1 MEKIEVKDQV
11 TSSDF
16 EAIRLTIASP
26 DAILG
31 WSHGEVLKPETIN
44 YRTQKPE
51 RDGLFDERIFG
62 PSRDWECYCGKY
74 RKVRYKG
81 VICDKCGVE
90 VTRSNVRRVRMGH
103 IDLAVP
109 VTHIWY
115 VRGVPSI
122 MGMVLDMPV
131 SALEK
136 VIYFASFVVTEV
148 NEEVRVQALA
158 DLKTQY
164 EDQRKKEVE
173 DGADKSSLDLRMARL
188 EAAFKASRNELE
200 SLSPRTI
207 LSESK
212 FHDLSVN
219 YGSIV
224 RVGIGAEAILD
235 LLQKID
241 VPAEIEALKIE
252 AEKAIGANK
261 RKALKRLKVLSSMN
275 KANVVPSWLVMNRLP
290 VLPPDLRPMVQ
301 LDGGRFAASDLNDLY
316 RRVLNRN
323 NRLKRLVNQGAPE
336 VICRNEKRMLQE
348 AVDSLIDNS
357 AKQGKVAQATGN
369 RRKLRSLSDMLRG
382 KQGRFRQNL
391 LGKRVDYSGRSVIV
405 VGPELKLNECG
416 LPKVMALELFKPFV
430 VGRLIADG
438 YVHNVKNATRLI
450 EKGEPFIWD
459 ILEQITNN
467 HHVML
472 NRAPTLHRLGIQAFK
487 PKLIEGRAIEI
498 HPLVCTA
505 FNADFDGDQMAVHI
519 PLSDQAQKEA
529 EEIMLASR
537 NLLKPASGEPVV
549 TPQKDIVLGCYYMT
563 FIKDGLLGEG
573 KVFGSKEEALSNFH
587 LGRLKLQTKIKV
599 RIDGELI
606 ETSPGRII
614 LNSVFPEGIEFQNYV
629 FDRKK
634 VSSMVARVFREH
646 GVLRT
651 SQLVDDL
658 KNTGFN
664 YAMYSGITFSVDDIQ
679 VPDQKGTI
687 INEAEKKLS
696 EINHQFQRGLITD
709 DERYTKTIELWMD
722 YQNKLEKEMLEN
734 FDKEND
740 IFTIFTSGARGS
752 VTQINQIAGMKGLV
766 ANPSGEII
774 ELPIKSN
781 FKEGLSVFE
790 YFLSSHGSRKGRA
803 DTALRTSEA
812 GYLTRRLVDVSQDT
826 IIAEADCQT
835 PEVFTFDKADLEA
848 RGEKLYEHINTRVL
862 ALDAGKHKK
871 GTLVTEEIAREIE
884 ADDKV
889 KEVGIRNLLTCQAA
903 RGVCQ
908 ACYGADLATGQLAEI
923 GSVVGIVAA
932 QAIGEPGTQLT
943 MRTFHTG
950 GSAGEDIVSGL
961 PRVEEL
967 FEARIPKVPAVLAE
981 LAGKAKVVELED
993 QKLIEI
999 NSNEFQEQV
1008 VELLEKLKPAVEDG
1022 AEVKVKDI
1030 LATAEGERPVRAQI
1044 DGVVKIQD
1052 GKIVLTNKKKLSVSY
1067 SLPQNASILIED
1079 GQKVQVGDQLTEGH
1093 LDLGQSLKLRGL
1105 KETQRYIIKEV
1116 QAIYESQ
1123 GQNINDKHLEVIVKQ
1138 MSSKIKVSDPGQSDE
1153 YLLGQIIPK
1162 NKVVRENKKLAAD
1175 KKLPVQGED
1184 LIIGISR
1191 IAIKTDSYLSAASF
1205 QETTSVL
1212 IDAAIQGK
1220 FDYLKGL
1227 KENVIIGRL
1236 IPAGTAFRNVSELEN
1251 D

>member
-1 MEKIEVKDQV
+1 MERVEVKDQV

-16 EAIRLTIASP
+16 EAIRLLVASP
-26 DAILG
+26 EAIAG

-62 PSRDWECYCGKY
+62 PTKDWECYCGKY

-81 VICDKCGVE
+81 VVCDKCGVE

-122 MGMVLDMPV
+122 MGMILDLPV

-136 VIYFASFVVTEV
+136 VIYFASFVVISV
-148 NEEVRVQALA
+148 NEELREAALT
-158 DLKTQY
+158 DLKAQY
-164 EDQRKKEVE
+164 EEHRQKEI
-173 DGADKSSLDLRMARL
+173 ADSDNKSTLDLKLSRL
-188 EAAFKASRNELE
+188 ETAYKQARSELE
-200 SLSPRTI
+200 SLTPRTI
-207 LSESK
+207 LSEAK
-212 FHDLSVN
+212 FHDLSIH

-224 RVGIGAEAILD
+224 KVGIGAEAVLELLDSLD
-235 LLQKID
+235 LKT
-241 VPAEIEALKIE
+241 EIETLKIE
-252 AEKAIGANK
+252 SEKAIGANK
-261 RKALKRLKVLSSMN
+261 RKALKRLKVLSNMDRAGI
-275 KANVVPSWLVMNRLP
+275 KPSWLVLKRLP

-405 VGPELKLNECG
+405 DGPDLKLNECG

-450 EKGEPFIWD
+450 EKGESFVWD

-467 HHVML
+467 HYVML

-487 PKLIEGRAIEI
+487 PKLIEGRAIQI

-519 PLSDQAQKEA
+519 PLSEQAQKEA
-529 EEIMLASR
+529 ADIMLSSK
-537 NLLKPASGEPVV
+537 NLLKPSSGEPVV
-549 TPQKDIVLGCYYMT
+549 TPQKDIVLGCFFLS
-563 FIKDGLLGEG
+563 FIKDGLKGEG
-573 KVFGSKEEALSNFH
+573 KVFKSKDEALSFFH
-587 LGRLKLQTKIKV
+587 LGLVKIQAKIKV
-599 RIDGELI
+599 KLNGEI
-606 ETSPGRII
+606 VETSAGRIL
-614 LNSVFPEGIEFQNYV
+614 LNEVFPESIGFQNYL

-634 VSSMVARVFREH
+634 VSALVARVFREH
-646 GVLRT
+646 GVDRT
-651 SQLVDDL
+651 AQLVDDL
-658 KNTGFN
+658 KAIGFK
-664 YAMYSGITFSVDDIQ
+664 YAGFSGITFSVDDIQ
-679 VPDQKGTI
+679 VPETKKAI
-687 INEAEKKLS
+687 IAEAEKALH
-696 EINHQFQRGLITD
+696 EINHQFGRGLITD
-709 DERYTKTIELWMD
+709 DERYAKTIELWMD
-722 YQNKLEKEMLEN
+722 AQGKLETEMLNN

-740 IFTIFTSGARGS
+740 IYTIFVSGARGS

-826 IIAEADCQT
+826 IVSENRCDSEDFVTHSKAELAAKD
-835 PEVFTFDKADLEA
+835 
-848 RGEKLYEHINTRVL
+848 EKIYDHIISRVL
-862 ALDAGKHKK
+862 AKDAGKYKK
-871 GTLVTEEIAREIE
+871 GTLLTQEITNELAE
-884 ADDKV
+884 DPKV
-889 KEVGIRNLLTCQAA
+889 ESVSIRTLLTCKSR

-908 ACYGADLATGQLAEI
+908 ECYGADLATGELAEI

-943 MRTFHTG
+943 MRTFHVG
-950 GSAGEDIVSGL
+950 GAAGEDIVSGL

-967 FEARIPKVPAVLAE
+967 FEARLPKSPAVLAE
-981 LAGKAKVVELED
+981 LAGKVKVAELTD
-993 QKLIEI
+993 QKVIEI
-999 NSNEFQEQV
+999 HSSDNQEQII
-1008 VELLEKLKPAVEDG
+1008 ELGSAAPIVKDG
-1022 AEVKVKDI
+1022 DKVKVKDI
-1030 LATAEGERPVRAQI
+1030 IAQAEGEKPLRAHI
-1044 DGVVKIQD
+1044 DGIAKIKGD
-1052 GKIVLTNKKKLSVSY
+1052 TITISNNKKLSVSY
-1067 SLPQNASILIED
+1067 EVPLSTNLLVED
-1079 GQKVQVGDQLTEGH
+1079 GQTVKIGDQLTEGH
-1093 LDLGQSLKLRGL
+1093 FDLSAALKLRGL
-1105 KETQRYIIKEV
+1105 RNTQQYVMREV

-1123 GQNINDKHLEVIVKQ
+1123 GQNINDKHLEVIVRQ
-1138 MSSKIKVSDPGQSDE
+1138 MSSKVKVIEQGDSE
-1153 YLLGQIIPK
+1153 KFLAGQIVDADKIM
-1162 NKVVRENKKLAAD
+1162 RENDALKAGKKALIQ
-1175 KKLPVQGED
+1175 VEN

-1191 IAIKTDSYLSAASF
+1191 IAIKTESFLSAASF

-1220 FDYLKGL
+1220 YDYLKGL